1 MDVQFIRLKTG
12 VDIISEY
19 ELDDT
24 GALVT
29 LINPFVMESMLK
41 GGHPVV
47 FLESWLPTQVLST
60 NTVVMPAE
68 NIMFFAE
75 VEDRFLMSYLQL
87 VVKELQTKTIIT
99 LLTDLQPLQISD
111 SNDAS
116 TSRSKG
122 HNSGIRA
129 TVPRRWL
136 IRDQRQIQR
145 NKWPCFSNETLYV

>member
-87 VVKELQTKTIIT
+87 VVKELQTKTIIKEQIEKLMEGKELNTDMEEELEGIKVLETIQLEGNT
-99 LLTDLQPLQISD
+99 L
-111 SNDAS
+111 
-116 TSRSKG
+116 
-122 HNSGIRA
+122 H
-129 TVPRRWL
+129 
-136 IRDQRQIQR
+136 
-145 NKWPCFSNETLYV
+145 